1 MVIKMFEEI
10 RDNISDSIDELS
22 YVVNDIDISYDL
34 GAEITEKDIENY
46 IDEITIVI
54 ASLETVEENFES
66 LL

>member
-1 MVIKMFEEI
+1 MFEEI

-22 YVVNDIDISYDL
+22 YVMNDIDISYEHDT
-34 GAEITEKDIENY
+34 EITEKDIENY

-54 ASLETVEENFES
+54 ASLETVKENLES

>member
-1 MVIKMFEEI
+1 MFEEI

-54 ASLETVEENFES
+54 ASLETVKENFES

>member
-1 MVIKMFEEI
+1 MFEEI

-22 YVVNDIDISYDL
+22 YVMNDIDISYEL

-54 ASLETVEENFES
+54 ASLETVKENLES